1 MSGVQGTPRVNPDW
15 NMADKEA
22 FVTAITP
29 QSEDFS
35 RWYLDVVLRAEL
47 SDYTEV
53 KGCMVIRPYGYAIW
67 ELIQRG
73 LDDRIKATGHVNA
86 YFPLFIP
93 ESLLMKETEH
103 VEGFAPQVAWVT
115 QGGNEVLEERLVVR
129 PTSETIIGT
138 MYAKWVQSWRD
149 LPILINQWAN
159 VVRWEKVTR
168 LFLRT
173 TEFLWQEGHTAH
185 ETAEEAEEETR
196 RMLGVY
202 KEFAETE
209 LAMPVLDGQK
219 TESEK
224 FAGAVRTYSIEALMG
239 DGRALQ
245 AGTSHN
251 LGQNFAKVYDIKF
264 QGRDK
269 SVQYIWGTSWGVTTR
284 LIGAL
289 VMTHGD
295 DGGLILPPRIA
306 PYQVVIVPIPRGN
319 WRETVLPRAQAI
331 RDDLVGRG
339 VRVMLDD
346 RDTQTPGWKYNEWE
360 LRGVPLRLEI
370 GPKDIEKSQVML
382 ARRDTREKSPAAMD
396 GLAAHVVGMLD
407 AIQKA
412 LFDRAVTF
420 RDEHTTHTDSYEEFK
435 RIMDGRPGFVVSPWC
450 GSGKCEADIKAE
462 TQATIRNIP
471 FTDVSAPV
479 ERGLQP
485 ALGKK
490 CLKCDAEA
498 TVQAWFAKSY

>member
-1 MSGVQGTPRVNPDW
+1 MANESDIPDYP
-15 NMADKEA
+15 ES
-22 FVTAITP
+22 ITP
-29 QSEDFS
+29 QSQDFG
-35 RWYLDVVLRAEL
+35 RWYIDVVRRAEL
-47 SDYTEV
+47 ADYSPV

-67 ELIQRG
+67 ELMQQA
-73 LDDRIKATGHVNA
+73 LDRRFKATGHVNA

-93 ESLLMKETEH
+93 ESLLMKEVDH

-115 QGGNEVLEERLVVR
+115 QGGTEPLEERLVVR

-138 MYAKWVQSWRD
+138 MYAKWIQSWRD

-185 ETAEEAEEETR
+185 ETADEAEEETR
-196 RMLGVY
+196 KMLGVY

-219 TESEK
+219 TDSEK

-251 LGQNFAKVYDIKF
+251 LGQNFAKVYDITF

-269 SVQYIWGTSWGVTTR
+269 SLQYVWGTSWGVTTR
-284 LIGAL
+284 LIGAV
-289 VMTHGD
+289 VMVHGD
-295 DGGLILPPRIA
+295 EGGLILPPRIA

-319 WRETVLPRAQAI
+319 WRETVLPKAQAI
-331 RDDLVGRG
+331 RDELVARG
-339 VRVMLDD
+339 IRVMLDD
-346 RDTQTPGWKYNEWE
+346 RDTQTPGWKFNEWE
-360 LRGVPLRLEI
+360 MRGVPLRLEI
-370 GPKDIEKSQVML
+370 GPKDLEKSQVVL
-382 ARRDTREKSPAAMD
+382 ARRDTREKSFTPMEGLTAHVEQL
-396 GLAAHVVGMLD
+396 LAA
-407 AIQKA
+407 IQQA
-412 LFDRAVTF
+412 LFDRAVQF
-420 RDEHTTHTDSYEEFK
+420 RTEHTTETASYDEFK
-435 RIMDGRPGFVVSPWC
+435 QIMDGRPGFVIAPWC
-450 GSGKCEADIKAE
+450 GSAECEAAIKTE

-471 FTDVSAPV
+471 FTSSGADGKVCIKC
-479 ERGLQP
+479 GKP
-485 ALGKK
+485 AT
-490 CLKCDAEA
+490 AR
-498 TVQAWFAKSY
+498 AWFAKAY

>member
-1 MSGVQGTPRVNPDW
+1 MSKETEIPDLPT
-15 NMADKEA
+15 E
-22 FVTAITP
+22 ITP
-29 QSEDFS
+29 QSQDFG
-35 RWYLDVVLRAEL
+35 RWYIDVVRRAEL
-47 SDYTEV
+47 ADYSPV

-67 ELIQRG
+67 ELMQQG
-73 LDDRIKATGHVNA
+73 LDRRFKATGHVNA

-115 QGGNEVLEERLVVR
+115 QGGTEVLEERLVVR

-196 RMLGVY
+196 KMLGVY
-202 KEFAETE
+202 KDFAETE
-209 LAMPVLDGQK
+209 LAMPVVDGQK
-219 TESEK
+219 TDSEK
-224 FAGAVRTYSIEALMG
+224 FAGAQRTYSIEALMR

-251 LGQNFAKVYDIKF
+251 LGQNFAKVFDIKF
-264 QGRDK
+264 QARDK
-269 SVQYIWGTSWGVTTR
+269 SVQYVYGTSWGVSTR
-284 LIGAL
+284 MIGG
-289 VMTHGD
+289 VIMTHGD

-331 RDDLVGRG
+331 RDDLVAHG

-382 ARRDTREKSPAAMD
+382 ARRDTREKSSAAMD
-396 GLAAHVVGMLD
+396 GLAAHVVGML
-407 AIQKA
+407 ASIQQA
-412 LFDRAVTF
+412 LYQRALTF
-420 RDEHTTHTDSYEEFK
+420 REDHTTHTDSYDEFK
-435 RIMDGRPGFVVSPWC
+435 QIMEGRPGFVVSPWC
-450 GSGKCEADIKAE
+450 GSARCEAEIKAE

-471 FTDVSAPV
+471 FNVTSAA
-479 ERGLQP
+479 G
-485 ALGKK
+485 K
-490 CLKCDAEA
+490 CLRCDGDAA
-498 TVQAWFAKSY
+498 VQAWFAKAY

>member
-1 MSGVQGTPRVNPDW
+1 
-15 NMADKEA
+15 
-22 FVTAITP
+22 
-29 QSEDFS
+29 
-35 RWYLDVVLRAEL
+35 
-47 SDYTEV
+47 
-53 KGCMVIRPYGYAIW
+53 MVIRPYGYAIW
-67 ELIQRG
+67 ELMQQA
-73 LDDRIKATGHVNA
+73 LDKRFKATGHVNA

-93 ESLLMKETEH
+93 ESLLMKEAEH

-115 QGGNEVLEERLVVR
+115 QGGTEVLEERLVVR

-185 ETAEEAEEETR
+185 ETADEAEEETR
-196 RMLGVY
+196 KMLAVY

-251 LGQNFAKVYDIKF
+251 LGQNFAKVYDITF

-269 SVQYIWGTSWGVTTR
+269 SVEYVWGTSWGVTTR
-284 LIGAL
+284 LIGAV
-289 VMTHGD
+289 VMVHGD
-295 DGGLILPPRIA
+295 EGGLVLPPRIA
-306 PYQVVIVPIPRGN
+306 PHQVVIVPIPRGN
-319 WRETVLPRAQAI
+319 WKETVLPRAQAI
-331 RDDLVGRG
+331 RDELVARG
-339 VRVMLDD
+339 LRVHIDD
-346 RDTQTPGWKYNEWE
+346 RESQTPGWKFNEWE
-360 LRGVPLRLEI
+360 MRGAPLRMEI
-370 GPKDIEKSQVML
+370 GPKDLEKSQVVL
-382 ARRDTREKSPAAMD
+382 ARRDTRAKSFVPMD
-396 GLAAHVVGMLD
+396 GLAAAVEQMLA
-407 AIQKA
+407 AIQTA
-412 LFDRAVTF
+412 LFERAVAF
-420 RDEHTTHTDSYEEFK
+420 RDEHTTETDSYDEFK
-435 RIMDGRPGFVVSPWC
+435 QIMDGRPGFVVSPWC
-450 GSGKCEADIKAE
+450 GSASCEAEIKNE

-471 FTDVSAPV
+471 FTSAPAT
-479 ERGLQP
+479 GKTCIKCGQP
-485 ALGKK
+485 AV
-490 CLKCDAEA
+490 AH
-498 TVQAWFAKSY
+498 AWFAKAY

>member
-1 MSGVQGTPRVNPDW
+1 MSKETEIPDLPT
-15 NMADKEA
+15 E
-22 FVTAITP
+22 ITP
-29 QSEDFS
+29 QSQDFG
-35 RWYLDVVLRAEL
+35 RWYIDVVRRAEL
-47 SDYTEV
+47 ADYSPV

-67 ELIQRG
+67 ELMQQA
-73 LDDRIKATGHVNA
+73 LDKRFKATGHVNA

-103 VEGFAPQVAWVT
+103 VQGFAPQVAWVT
-115 QGGNEVLEERLVVR
+115 QGGTEVLEERLVVR

-185 ETAEEAEEETR
+185 ETAEEAEAETQK
-196 RMLGVY
+196 MLGVY
-202 KEFAETE
+202 KDFAHTE
-209 LAMPVLDGQK
+209 LAMPVIDGQK
-219 TESEK
+219 TDSEK
-224 FAGAVRTYSIEALMG
+224 FAGAERTYSIEALMR

-251 LGQNFAKVYDIKF
+251 LGQNFAKVFDIKF
-264 QGRDK
+264 QARDK
-269 SVQYIWGTSWGVTTR
+269 SVQYVYGTSWGVSTR
-284 LIGAL
+284 MIGG
-289 VMTHGD
+289 VIMTHGD
-295 DGGLILPPRIA
+295 EGGLILPPRIA
-306 PYQVVIVPIPRGN
+306 PYQVVIIPIPRGN

-331 RDDLVGRG
+331 RDELVARG

-382 ARRDTREKSPAAMD
+382 ARRDTREKSSAAMD
-396 GLAAHVVGMLD
+396 GLSSHVVGMLD
-407 AIQKA
+407 SIQEA
-412 LFDRAVTF
+412 LFARAVAF
-420 RDEHTTHTDSYEEFK
+420 REEHTTHTDSYDEFK
-435 RIMDGRPGFVVSPWC
+435 QIMEGRPGFVVSPWC
-450 GSGKCEADIKAE
+450 GSAMCEAQIKAE
-462 TQATIRNIP
+462 TQATIRNLP
-471 FTDVSAPV
+471 FSGTTA
-479 ERGLQP
+479 
-485 ALGKK
+485 AGKK
-490 CLKCDAEA
+490 CLKCDADA
-498 TVQAWFAKSY
+498 TAHAWFAKSY

>member
-1 MSGVQGTPRVNPDW
+1 MSKETEIPDLPT
-15 NMADKEA
+15 E
-22 FVTAITP
+22 ITP
-29 QSEDFS
+29 QSQDFG
-35 RWYLDVVLRAEL
+35 RWYIDVVRRAEL
-47 SDYTEV
+47 ADYSPV

-67 ELIQRG
+67 ELMQQA
-73 LDDRIKATGHVNA
+73 LDKRFKATGHVNA

-103 VEGFAPQVAWVT
+103 VQGFAPQVAWVT
-115 QGGNEVLEERLVVR
+115 QGGTEVLEERLVVR

-185 ETAEEAEEETR
+185 ETAEEAEAETQK
-196 RMLGVY
+196 MLGVY
-202 KEFAETE
+202 KDFAHTE
-209 LAMPVLDGQK
+209 LAMPVIDGQK
-219 TESEK
+219 TDSEK
-224 FAGAVRTYSIEALMG
+224 FAGAERTYSIEALMR

-251 LGQNFAKVYDIKF
+251 LGQNFAKVFDIKF
-264 QGRDK
+264 QARDK
-269 SVQYIWGTSWGVTTR
+269 SVQYVYGTSWGVSTR
-284 LIGAL
+284 MIGG
-289 VMTHGD
+289 VIMTHGD
-295 DGGLILPPRIA
+295 EGGLILPPRIA
-306 PYQVVIVPIPRGN
+306 PYQVVIIPIPRGN

-331 RDDLVGRG
+331 RDELVARG

-382 ARRDTREKSPAAMD
+382 ARRDTREKSSAAMD
-396 GLAAHVVGMLD
+396 GLSSHVVGMLD
-407 AIQKA
+407 SIQEA
-412 LFDRAVTF
+412 LFARAVAF
-420 RDEHTTHTDSYEEFK
+420 REEHTTHTDSYDEFK
-435 RIMDGRPGFVVSPWC
+435 QIMEGRPGFVVSPWC
-450 GSGKCEADIKAE
+450 GSAMCEAQIKAE
-462 TQATIRNIP
+462 TQATIRNLP
-471 FTDVSAPV
+471 FTGTTA
-479 ERGLQP
+479 
-485 ALGKK
+485 AGKK
-490 CLKCDAEA
+490 CLKCDADA
-498 TVQAWFAKSY
+498 TVHAWFAKSY

>member
-1 MSGVQGTPRVNPDW
+1 MSKETEIPDLPT
-15 NMADKEA
+15 E
-22 FVTAITP
+22 ITP
-29 QSEDFS
+29 QSQDFG
-35 RWYLDVVLRAEL
+35 RWYIDVVRRAEL
-47 SDYTEV
+47 ADYSPV

-67 ELIQRG
+67 ELMQQA
-73 LDDRIKATGHVNA
+73 LDKRFKATGHVNA

-103 VEGFAPQVAWVT
+103 VQGFAPQVAWVT
-115 QGGNEVLEERLVVR
+115 QGGTEVLEERLVVR

-185 ETAEEAEEETR
+185 ETAEEAEAETQK
-196 RMLGVY
+196 MLGVY
-202 KEFAETE
+202 KDFAHTE
-209 LAMPVLDGQK
+209 LAMPVIDGQK
-219 TESEK
+219 TDSEK
-224 FAGAVRTYSIEALMG
+224 FAGAERTYSIEALMR

-251 LGQNFAKVYDIKF
+251 LGQNFAKVFDIKF
-264 QGRDK
+264 QARDK
-269 SVQYIWGTSWGVTTR
+269 SVQYVYGTSWGVSTR
-284 LIGAL
+284 MIGG
-289 VMTHGD
+289 VIMTHGD
-295 DGGLILPPRIA
+295 EGGLILPPRIA
-306 PYQVVIVPIPRGN
+306 PYQVVIIPIPRGN

-331 RDDLVGRG
+331 RDELVARG

-382 ARRDTREKSPAAMD
+382 ARRDTREKSSAAMD
-396 GLAAHVVGMLD
+396 GLSAHVVGMLD
-407 AIQKA
+407 SIQEA
-412 LFDRAVTF
+412 LFARAVAF
-420 RDEHTTHTDSYEEFK
+420 REEHTTHTDSYDEFK
-435 RIMDGRPGFVVSPWC
+435 QIMEGRPGFVVSPWC
-450 GSGKCEADIKAE
+450 GSAMCEAQIKAE
-462 TQATIRNIP
+462 TQATIRNLP
-471 FTDVSAPV
+471 FSGTTA
-479 ERGLQP
+479 
-485 ALGKK
+485 AGKK
-490 CLKCDAEA
+490 CLKCDADA
-498 TVQAWFAKSY
+498 TAHAWFAKSY